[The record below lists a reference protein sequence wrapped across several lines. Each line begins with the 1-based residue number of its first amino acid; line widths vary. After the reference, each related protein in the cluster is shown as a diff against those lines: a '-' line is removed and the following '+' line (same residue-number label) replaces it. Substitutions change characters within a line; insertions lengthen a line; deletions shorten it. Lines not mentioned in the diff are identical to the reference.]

1 MNSHIFKE
9 IKEKIFLMK
18 DVSEDKIF
26 YESLFS
32 TLDFDSLD
40 YVEMQIFIFS
50 NYGVRIV
57 DEFFS
62 QQKIISIEQLV
73 NYVKENIKV

>member
-40 YVEMQIFIFS
+40 YVEMQIFIFG